1 MASPVLQGP
10 HKRFVGVHVRCL
22 NYFVQLAL
30 KMSYIPLKLF
40 CTNEAMLVSSVQAVK
55 STIIFIS
62 RLGPAESLFQESYY
76 ELMKKA
82 LKPDG
87 VLCCQGKCNIFI
99 CKIDAMYA
107 STGQGR
113 VIVIS
118 YIHATRECQSSI
130 RCKKTTKRIGNHCL
144 INTIC

>member
-1 MASPVLQGP
+1 
-10 HKRFVGVHVRCL
+10 
-22 NYFVQLAL
+22 
-30 KMSYIPLKLF
+30 
-40 CTNEAMLVSSVQAVK
+40 MLVSSVQAVK
-55 STIIFIS
+55 STIIFVS

-107 STGQGR
+107 ATDQKR
-113 VIVIS
+113 AIV
-118 YIHATRECQSSI
+118 SI
-130 RCKKTTKRIGNHCL
+130 FMQLVNVNLWYGAIKLRNPVE
-144 INTIC
+144 TIV

>member
-1 MASPVLQGP
+1 
-10 HKRFVGVHVRCL
+10 
-22 NYFVQLAL
+22 
-30 KMSYIPLKLF
+30 
-40 CTNEAMLVSSVQAVK
+40 MLVSSVQAVK
-55 STIIFIS
+55 STIIFVS

-107 STGQGR
+107 ATDQRR

-130 RCKKTTKRIGNHCL
+130 RCKKTTKPSGNHCL
-144 INTIC
+144 INTNFINTYLLDVSIRLFRYITCILHARKRFEESLCLLPKKCTIMHSV